1 MTGSTTKNEHSPEIS
16 VEIMG
21 KEYQIPEGLTMLQA
35 MWHTGH
41 RLTRGAGCLGG
52 ICGAC
57 STNYTTKD
65 SFKIKTCLAC
75 QTLVE
80 DGMSFS
86 LVYSYY
92 PNRKVQYNFEEVE
105 DPKQDLFRFYPEA
118 ALCRNCNACTEACP
132 KGIDVR
138 TAVWKAVF
146 GDFKECSEH
155 YLPCVMCSLCVPV
168 CIADIAP
175 NQVGLYVRRAQ
186 GIFFNEPPQQ
196 LTSRIE
202 EIEKGAF
209 QAEWEK
215 LQGLPNDILKT
226 EKIFN

>member
-1 MTGSTTKNEHSPEIS
+1 MTAATPAGFLPPKEIT

-21 KEYQIPEGLTMLQA
+21 KFYPVPEGLTMLQA

-57 STNYTTKD
+57 STTYRTKD
-65 SFKIKTCLAC
+65 SIKIKNALAC
-75 QTLVE
+75 QTLIE

-92 PNRKVQYNFEEVE
+92 PNRKVPYDFNEVE
-105 DPKQDLFRFYPEA
+105 EPKQDLFRYYPEA
-118 ALCRNCNACTEACP
+118 ALCRNCDACTIACP

-138 TAVWKAVF
+138 AAVWKAVF
-146 GDFKECSEH
+146 GDFKECAEH
-155 YLPCVMCSLCVPV
+155 FLPCVMCSLCVQV

-175 NQVGLYVRRAQ
+175 NQVGVFVRRAQ
-186 GIFFNEPPQQ
+186 GIFFENKSSQ
-196 LTSRIE
+196 LSKRVD
-202 EIEKGAF
+202 EIENGDF
-209 QAEWEK
+209 DQEWERV
-215 LQGLPNDILKT
+215 LSLSDGELLSD
-226 EKIFN
+226 